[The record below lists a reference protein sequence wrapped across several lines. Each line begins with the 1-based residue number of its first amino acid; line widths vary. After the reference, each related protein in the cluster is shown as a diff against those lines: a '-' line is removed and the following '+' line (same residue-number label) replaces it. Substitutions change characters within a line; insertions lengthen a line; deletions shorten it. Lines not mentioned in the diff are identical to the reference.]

1 MPRPRRKGQNMG
13 YSIKHFHLVIP
24 KRLTHSQSA
33 KQDRLYKLNNYLMAV
48 TLSAAEESE
57 KTTGPGGCLGAG
69 RRTARPH
76 FFAEVAGCA

>member
-33 KQDRLYKLNNYLMAV
+33 KQDRLYKLNNYLTAV
-48 TLSAAEESE
+48 TVSAA
-57 KTTGPGGCLGAG
+57 A
-69 RRTARPH
+69 
-76 FFAEVAGCA
+76 